1 MDPVAGM
8 EQTLT
13 SILVMPRTNAMRPTC
28 KWPYMVIGD
37 MGDRLKSA
45 GQYIQYPHKDHPTN
59 WPKHPMVWP
68 KHLMVWRKHPMV
80 WRKHRINSPNHPP
93 NRPNW
98 ALDCHEIRG

>member
-45 GQYIQYPHKDHPTN
+45 GQYIQYSSQ
-59 WPKHPMVWP
+59 
-68 KHLMVWRKHPMV
+68 R
-80 WRKHRINSPNHPP
+80 PP
-93 NRPNW
+93 
-98 ALDCHEIRG
+98 

>member
-1 MDPVAGM
+1 LRKSVKPLADSSISIKAGNRFSQPERDLRGILRVSLGEGFESSEGNSMDPVAGM

-45 GQYIQYPHKDHPTN
+45 GQYIQYSSQ
-59 WPKHPMVWP
+59 
-68 KHLMVWRKHPMV
+68 R
-80 WRKHRINSPNHPP
+80 PP
-93 NRPNW
+93 
-98 ALDCHEIRG
+98 